1 MNTRGFPWT
10 FRVRTA
16 ALFIALAFAVACAP
30 EKRRIHL
37 VDAPAA
43 TSAAATATTSN
54 STPVPTIPVRRT
66 LPLMAGVAAVDIT
79 PPVGVPL
86 GGFGGGAR
94 RLGVPDFNPF
104 NYHTFLAPST
114 GVRDPIMAKA
124 LMLSDGVS
132 KVCLVS
138 IDAVAT
144 SAMTVQEVLAKV
156 QQAGV
161 VLDRDHLLVSASH
174 THSGPGTLSE
184 KRAWELIAMD
194 LFQRRV
200 FDAATSGIARA
211 VIEADLGMGPARFGA
226 TSTAQTGLTKNRR
239 ANESPKLDE
248 DSIDPE
254 VGILRFDR
262 ADGSPLAVVYNYAVH
277 PIAYGASDMEFSAD
291 LVGATSATIERLVPG
306 ATAIFVNGAEGD
318 ISPRQKGVAG
328 ATLFAD
334 TLGHTVVGA
343 LASIPTTDMVE
354 VVLGSHEVD
363 FGKGQI
369 FLGASQIPTLGP
381 LNFGALFGALGFQP
395 GLTVPLDDTWVETRF
410 WFGALRLN
418 KTVLATVPGEPI
430 RDLGLA
436 IKDEGRRLGFDRTWC
451 AALTNG
457 HMAYITTPDEFR
469 YGGYEALATMY
480 GADTGARVYDAAAK
494 ALAGVKP

>member
-1 MNTRGFPWT
+1 MWIM
-10 FRVRTA
+10 V
-16 ALFIALAFAVACAP
+16 ALVLVGACAP
-30 EKRRIHL
+30 DKRRIHL
-37 VDAPAA
+37 VEAPAA
-43 TSAAATATTSN
+43 GTATAA
-54 STPVPTIPVRRT
+54 STPTPTPTPTTPPPGFITR
-66 LPLMAGVAAVDIT
+66 LGPLMAGVAAVDIT

-94 RLGVPDFNPF
+94 RLGLPDFNPF

-124 LMLSDGVS
+124 LMLSDGVD

-138 IDAVAT
+138 LDAVAT
-144 SAMTVQEVLAKV
+144 SAMTVGEVLAKV

-161 VLDRDHLLVSASH
+161 ALARDRLLVSASH

-211 VIEADLGMGPARFGA
+211 VIEADLNMGPARFGS
-226 TSTAQTGLTKNRR
+226 TSTSQIGLTKNRR

-254 VGILRFDR
+254 VGVLRFDR

-291 LVGATSATIERLVPG
+291 LVGSTSRVIEQRVPG

-328 ATLFAD
+328 ATLFGD
-334 TLGHTVVGA
+334 TLGRTVVDA
-343 LASIPTTDMVE
+343 LATITTTDQVE
-354 VVLGSHEVD
+354 VEIHSHEVD

-369 FLGASQIPTLGP
+369 FLGASALPTLGP

-395 GLTVPLDDTWVETRF
+395 GLTLPLDDTWVETRF

-418 KTVLATVPGEPI
+418 RTVLATVPGEPI
-430 RDLGLA
+430 RDLGLS

-457 HMAYITTPDEFR
+457 HMAYITTPEEFR

-480 GADTGARVYDAAAK
+480 GADTGARVFDAAAK